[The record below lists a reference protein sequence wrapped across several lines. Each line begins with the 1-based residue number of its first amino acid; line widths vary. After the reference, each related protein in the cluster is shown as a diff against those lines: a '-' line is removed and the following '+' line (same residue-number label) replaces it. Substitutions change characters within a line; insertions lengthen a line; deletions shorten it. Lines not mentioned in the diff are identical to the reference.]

1 MLHLFFIFSVLY
13 SHYVTDLTEKLEL
26 CLMVVSI
33 LLKACVSY
41 FLSNFYF
48 LPNNSPSK
56 TMKNV
61 FYFI

>member
-1 MLHLFFIFSVLY
+1 MKNVSFITKTKEKKWF
-13 SHYVTDLTEKLEL
+13 TNTGKKTQEDLN
-26 CLMVVSI
+26 I

-48 LPNNSPSK
+48 QPNDSLSK

>member
-1 MLHLFFIFSVLY
+1 MYNYLKLLSFKHNCHKKKKKYDFVNFFA
-13 SHYVTDLTEKLEL
+13 EN
-26 CLMVVSI
+26 

-48 LPNNSPSK
+48 SPNNSPSK

>member
-1 MLHLFFIFSVLY
+1 MLYFDRIDVSKEIDVNKTSTSKELYFSLLVF
-13 SHYVTDLTEKLEL
+13 
-26 CLMVVSI
+26 
-33 LLKACVSY
+33 LKACVRY

-48 LPNNSPSK
+48 LSNDSLSK